1 MADGLDLRVVGADRM
16 AALGRDL
23 RAAGNSKALRK
34 ELFAAMNRTTKP
46 LRAEIKASAVREL
59 PSGLGPWAVKG
70 MSVTAKTRLTGRQV
84 GVRITIRRKNPNNK
98 SGLADINAMN
108 RGRIRHLTWGR
119 GPWHIQQVRPGFVT
133 KVMDSLAAERAR
145 RELLKAIDQIA
156 ARIRRAA

>member
-1 MADGLDLRVVGADRM
+1 MAGGLDLRVVGADRM
-16 AALGRDL
+16 SALGREL
-23 RAAGNSKALRK
+23 KAADNGRELRK

-46 LRAEIKASAVREL
+46 LRAEIKASALREL
-59 PSGLGPWAVKG
+59 PGGLGPWAVKG
-70 MSVTAKTRLTGRQV
+70 MSVTAKTRVTGRQV
-84 GVRITIRRKNPNNK
+84 GVRISIKRRNPNNK

-133 KVMDSLAAERAR
+133 KVMDGLMAERAR

-156 ARIRRAA
+156 ARIKRAA